1 MATFDQFISSLR
13 DEFGEQEAGKK
24 FEIFCKWFLENDPE
38 WSKSIDKVWLW
49 DEYPNKW
56 QSQDLGTD
64 LVFHDKDGLVWAVQA
79 KCYSEHRRTN
89 KGDMNSFLADTGR
102 SEVDRRLWIQ
112 TTNKIEAKAEKTCK
126 GQDKPVT
133 FFNLNNLRDAQIE
146 YPASFSDLYQAK
158 VKIKPKP
165 EPHQIEA
172 IKNVSSR
179 LRTADRGQLIMACG
193 TGKTFTTMWIKE
205 ELKAHSTLVLL
216 PSLSLLSQ
224 TMREWAWASNT
235 DFEILNVCSDK
246 SVGKKTEDMKPE
258 DAPFRVTSEVEEI
271 VKFLKKPKS
280 TVLFCTYQSS
290 PLIAEAHEDSTIPSF
305 DLIVADEAHRCA
317 GKVEAGFATVLDGN
331 KIRSSKRLFT
341 TATPRYFGKAIKD
354 AAKAK
359 DLVVVGMDDEE
370 VFGSVLHKLT
380 FGKAIQDGHLTDYQV
395 VIIGVDEPMVKQY
408 IDEQEIVAINT
419 DETTDARTLAAKIGL
434 LKAIKDYDL
443 KRVISFHSRVD
454 GAKTFS
460 EEMINVIN
468 IIDHRHRPK
477 GTFLTNYVSG
487 TMKAGDRKDKIDK
500 LKALESHDRGI
511 LTNARCLAEGVDVP
525 ALDGVAFIDP
535 KGSQVE
541 IIQAVG
547 RAIRKVRGVE
557 VQSKGTI
564 VIPVFVE
571 DADDPQTSIEA
582 SNFKPVWE
590 VLKALRAHD
599 EILADELDQYRKNM
613 AKNVLQVHKD
623 ISDKVIF
630 DLPSRFDIGFS
641 DALRTIIIDAS
652 TTSWE
657 YWSGILEIFHE
668 KEGHSLVPYGHMENG
683 YNLGGWVSRQRQIK
697 DTLTTKQIKCLNDL
711 KFIWDPHNAK
721 WEEGFNY
728 LVKFQKREGHCKMPK
743 GYKEN
748 NFNLG
753 NWVSS
758 QRRKKDTLSPI
769 QIERLDALDFSWD
782 PMTEQWEESF
792 AYLKQFTAREGNC
805 IVPKGHKE
813 DGFNLINWIG
823 TQRKNK
829 HTLSPN
835 KVKRL
840 DEIGFVWDPFT
851 EKWEEGFVYIKQFLE
866 REGHC
871 KVPKEYKETD
881 FPLGNW
887 VSTQRVNKNKKT
899 LPHEKIKRLNML
911 GFIWDPITDLWDK
924 GFVQLKNFV
933 KREGHC
939 TVPSGHNE
947 NNFKLG
953 RWCSNQRAKQSKLSV
968 ERVKELNKLGFIWDL
983 IAEEWETGFKNLLA
997 FKEREGHC
1005 KVIRGT
1011 NENGFNLGNW
1021 VHNQRNNKQDL
1032 NAEQI
1037 KRLDALNFLWDPMVE
1052 QWEEGFKYLKQFST
1066 REGHCKVPTKHKE
1079 DELALGKWVSRQ
1091 RDNKKALSSNR
1102 ITRLNALGFVWNSY
1116 QEAWETGF
1124 KYLCKFKEREG
1135 HCLIKNDHKENNFNL
1150 GNWVR
1155 TQRSKKN
1162 KLNIEQ
1168 ISMLN
1173 DMGFI
1178 WKLK

>member
-179 LRTADRGQLIMACG
+179 LRIVDRGQLIMACG

-258 DAPFRVTSEVEEI
+258 DAPFPVTSKVEEI
-271 VKFLKKPKS
+271 IKFLKKPKPK
-280 TVLFCTYQSS
+280 VIFCTYQSS
-290 PLIAEAHEDSTIPSF
+290 PLIAEAHEDSSIPSF
-305 DLIVADEAHRCA
+305 DLIISDEAHRCA

-359 DLVVVGMDDEE
+359 DLAVVGMDDEE

-395 VIIGVDEPMVKQY
+395 VIIGVDEPMIKQY
-408 IDEQEIVAINT
+408 IDEQEIVAINS

-443 KRVISFHSRVD
+443 KRVISFHSRVN
-454 GAKTFS
+454 GARLFS
-460 EEMINVIN
+460 EELIDVIN
-468 IIDHRHRPK
+468 IIDPKHRPE

-487 TMKAGDRKDKIDK
+487 TMKAGNRKDKIDK
-500 LKALESHDRGI
+500 LKALENHDRGI

-525 ALDGVAFIDP
+525 SLDGVAFIDP

-547 RAIRKVRGVE
+547 RAIRKVRGAK
-557 VQSKGTI
+557 VQKKGTI
-564 VIPVFVE
+564 IIPVFIKNG
-571 DADDPQTSIEA
+571 DDSEISIEN
-582 SNFKPVWE
+582 SNFKPVWD

-599 EILADELDQYRKNM
+599 EILADELDQYRTNMTKNPSQLQ
-613 AKNVLQVHKD
+613 KN
-623 ISDKVIF
+623 ISDKIIF
-630 DLPSRFDIGFS
+630 DIPTNIDAEFS
-641 DALRTIIIDAS
+641 NALRTLIVEAS
-652 TTSWE
+652 TASWNF
-657 YWSGILEIFHE
+657 WFGLLEIFY
-668 KEGHSLVPYGHMENG
+668 KNNGHSTAKRFDKING
-683 YNLGGWVSRQRQIK
+683 YNIGSWVRHQRTKKENLLEIQIQKLNSIEFVWHVYEDLWEYGYKMLVKYFQNEGHTDISKKYKQDGFNLGAWVASQRSKKEQLTKENIKKLDDLKFCWNIKEKQWENNYSKLQKFKKREGHIQFPVTYKEDNINLGKWVSRQREKKRTLSTEQIK
-697 DTLTTKQIKCLNDL
+697 KLEILG
-711 KFIWDPHNAK
+711 FIWD
-721 WEEGFNY
+721 
-728 LVKFQKREGHCKMPK
+728 VKSESWDYNFDELKKFFQKEGHSDVPK
-743 GYKEN
+743 RYKEKKL
-748 NFNLG
+748 NLG
-753 NWVSS
+753 
-758 QRRKKDTLSPI
+758 T
-769 QIERLDALDFSWD
+769 
-782 PMTEQWEESF
+782 
-792 AYLKQFTAREGNC
+792 
-805 IVPKGHKE
+805 
-813 DGFNLINWIG
+813 
-823 TQRKNK
+823 
-829 HTLSPN
+829 
-835 KVKRL
+835 
-840 DEIGFVWDPFT
+840 
-851 EKWEEGFVYIKQFLE
+851 
-866 REGHC
+866 
-871 KVPKEYKETD
+871 
-881 FPLGNW
+881 W
-887 VSTQRVNKNKKT
+887 VSTQRTNKENLTLEQIKKLETLEFTWNIKLDQWDIGFIELQKFFKQEGHSNVPKRYSTGCFKLGEWVATQRKNYNKISSNR
-899 LPHEKIKRLNML
+899 LDRLNSL
-911 GFIWDPITDLWDK
+911 NFIWDIKSHHWENRYES
-924 GFVQLKNFV
+924 LKSFKN
-933 KREGHC
+933 REGHLNI
-939 TVPSGHNE
+939 PMDHIE
-947 NNFKLG
+947 NSFNLS
-953 RWCSNQRAKQSKLSV
+953 RWVFQQRRTKNGMSI
-968 ERVKELNKLGFIWDL
+968 ERYGKLNKLGFIWDPYSQKWD
-983 IAEEWETGFKNLLA
+983 E
-997 FKEREGHC
+997 
-1005 KVIRGT
+1005 
-1011 NENGFNLGNW
+1011 GFN
-1021 VHNQRNNKQDL
+1021 
-1032 NAEQI
+1032 
-1037 KRLDALNFLWDPMVE
+1037 
-1052 QWEEGFKYLKQFST
+1052 YLQKFRT
-1066 REGHCKVPTKHKE
+1066 REGHCNVPTKYIE
-1079 DELALGKWVSRQ
+1079 DDFKLGRWVS
-1091 RDNKKALSSNR
+1091 
-1102 ITRLNALGFVWNSY
+1102 
-1116 QEAWETGF
+1116 
-1124 KYLCKFKEREG
+1124 
-1135 HCLIKNDHKENNFNL
+1135 
-1150 GNWVR
+1150 
-1155 TQRSKKN
+1155 TQRSNKD
-1162 KLNIEQ
+1162 KLNTNQTKKLED
-1168 ISMLN
+1168 L
-1173 DMGFI
+1173 GFA
-1178 WKLK
+1178 WTSKHNQ